1 MTMKGIDISHYQKG
15 LDLSKVECDF
25 VIVKAT
31 EGATY
36 VDPTFTSFIDKAIK
50 LEKKV
55 GYYHFA
61 RPETNSAITEAMHF
75 YKTTKAYITKAI
87 PILDWESSGK
97 ANVTWAKKWLDE
109 VYRLT
114 GVKPMIYMSQSVVN
128 AYDWSAVAKADYGLW
143 VAKYRDNNVDRNYD
157 MTNAGEKPTVK
168 YWSTVA
174 MWQWTSSGRLD
185 GYNGNLDLDIF
196 YGDKEAWMKYAKAST
211 TSLAPPSGGNASQTT
226 GTTTTPTKAT
236 KNKTTASKP
245 SIEQAAQNVIAGKY
259 GNGAARTAALKVVG
273 YTAAEIKKIQEKVN
287 SLMQPKTVTYTVKKG
302 DTLSAIAAKYDTT
315 YQALAKKNGIKSPY
329 TIYPGQKIKI

>member
-1 MTMKGIDISHYQKG
+1 MTLKGIDISHYQKG

-36 VDPTFTSFIDKAIK
+36 VDPTFTSFIDRAIK

-61 RPETNSAITEAMHF
+61 RPENNSAITEAMHF
-75 YKTTKAYITKAI
+75 YRNTKAYITKAI

-97 ANVTWAKKWLDE
+97 SNVVWAKKWLDE

-168 YWSTVA
+168 HWSTIA

-185 GYNGNLDLDIF
+185 GYSGNLDCDIF
-196 YGDKEAWMKYAKAST
+196 YGNKEAWNKYARASQASSAPSSDPKTSETTGKTST
-211 TSLAPPSGGNASQTT
+211 TQKPATT
-226 GTTTTPTKAT
+226 QK
-236 KNKTTASKP
+236 KP
-245 SIEQAAQNVIAGKY
+245 SIDQAAQNVIAGKY
-259 GNGAARTAALKVVG
+259 GNGAARTAALKLVG
-273 YTAAEIKKIQEKVN
+273 YTAEEIRKIQEKVN
-287 SLMQPKTVTYTVKKG
+287 SLLKPKTTTYTVKKG
-302 DTLSAIAAKYDTT
+302 DTLSAIAAKYGTT
-315 YQALAKKNGIKSPY
+315 YQEIAKKNGIKSPY